1 MVRMFVQF
9 SLNAVAVGEPQED
22 FATFF
27 TTACCIIFPMHT
39 GLEKSRADDQGV
51 CPGYDDNEEAP
62 ISYFVI
68 KDALGN
74 MGVIH
79 Q

>member
-1 MVRMFVQF
+1 MFVQF
-9 SLNAVAVGEPQED
+9 RLNAVAVGEPQED

-27 TTACCIIFPMHT
+27 TTASCIIFPMHA
-39 GLEKSRADDQGV
+39 GLEKSRVDDQGV
-51 CPGYDDNEEAP
+51 CPGNYDNEEVP
-62 ISYFVI
+62 ISYSII

-74 MGVIH
+74 MGVIY